1 MDIGRAFNFVFEDDE
16 WVKKILIG
24 GAILLIPFVGF
35 LIAYGFMI
43 EVARRAFHGT
53 AIDEFPEWD
62 DIGGYLSRGFFFWLA
77 TFLWVLPFIL
87 LFMCGF
93 LIVILLGVGTGEEA
107 VIGVSIVLFYLVL
120 IPMIFL
126 LSIAAAV
133 ITPVLLGRY
142 AYHQRFGAMFEFSEI
157 IADVRRIGLAPMVL
171 LTGVYL
177 AAGYLGQFGII
188 LCFIGVVFT
197 TFYGNVAAAHAAG
210 QTYRLAQGLEPFSP
224 AAPRPA
230 AQ

>member
-1 MDIGRAFNFVFEDDE
+1 MDIGRAFSFVFEDDE

-24 GAILLIPFVGF
+24 GAILLIPFVGIF
-35 LIAYGFMI
+35 IVYGFMI
-43 EVARRAFHGT
+43 EVARRAFYGT

-87 LFMCGF
+87 LFICGF
-93 LIVILLGVGTGEEA
+93 LIVILLGVGTGQEA
-107 VIGVSIVLFYLVL
+107 VIGISILLIYLVL
-120 IPMIFL
+120 FPMIFI

-142 AYHQRFGAMFEFSEI
+142 AYHQRFSAMFEFSEI
-157 IADVRRIGLAPMVL
+157 IADIRRIGLVPMVL
-171 LTGVYL
+171 LTGTYM
-177 AAGYLGQFGII
+177 AAGYLGQLGIM
-188 LCFIGVVFT
+188 LCFIGVIFT
-197 TFYGNVAAAHAAG
+197 TFYGNLAAAHAAG
-210 QTYRLAQGLEPFSP
+210 QTYRLAQGLEPLS
-224 AAPRPA
+224 ATAPQPA